1 MDCGGCCVYGRAVWL
16 GVGEGETQTK
26 SGKRRK
32 WGGRGG
38 QLTDVGGM
46 DFD

>member
-1 MDCGGCCVYGRAVWL
+1 MVRGGGGGDSNKEWEEEEV
-16 GVGEGETQTK
+16 
-26 SGKRRK
+26 
-32 WGGRGG
+32 GGREG